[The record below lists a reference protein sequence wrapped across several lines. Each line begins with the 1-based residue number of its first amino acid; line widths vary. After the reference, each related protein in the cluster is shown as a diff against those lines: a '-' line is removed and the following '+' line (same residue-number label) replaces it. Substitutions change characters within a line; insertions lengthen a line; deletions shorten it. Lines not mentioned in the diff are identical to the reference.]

1 MSLKTDFF
9 DGSTGFNQQMDDV
22 FDQGVAFVT
31 QNLTALTADL
41 QTAASQ
47 GKKSFTLTYVT
58 VFEPQSLRLKGF
70 HLKCYLAGIQAAMS
84 EQDVYP
90 HECAL
95 ALNTSDTMETKIDF
109 IFSF

>member
-31 QNLTALTADL
+31 GNLVTLTADL
-41 QTAASQ
+41 RAAASQ
-47 GKKSFTLTYVT
+47 GKRTFALTYIT
-58 VFEPQSLRLKGF
+58 VFEPMNLRLKGF
-70 HLKCYLAGIQAAMS
+70 HLKCYLAGIQRAMS
-84 EQDVYP
+84 EQDIYP

-95 ALNTSDTMETKIDF
+95 ALNLSDTMETKIDF